1 MSKYDNS
8 CAFFVFIWK
17 QKYVTKDTIENVAL
31 SAMRA
36 IATFVAIKANP
47 KFTTQIDAN
56 NAAKIIPKTN
66 KQYFAIVRFAKII
79 KGSFLRK
86 GSIS

>member
-1 MSKYDNS
+1 
-8 CAFFVFIWK
+8 
-17 QKYVTKDTIENVAL
+17 
-31 SAMRA
+31 MRA

-86 GSIS
+86 GSISWSIDESPLSACEVIA